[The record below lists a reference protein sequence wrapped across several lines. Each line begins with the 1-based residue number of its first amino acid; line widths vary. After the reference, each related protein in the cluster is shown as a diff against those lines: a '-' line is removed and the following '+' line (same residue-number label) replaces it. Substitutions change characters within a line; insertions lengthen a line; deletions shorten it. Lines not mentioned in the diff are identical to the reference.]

1 MNVLITGGRGQ
12 LAASLVDTLPDTVRV
27 FVPEESDFDLTNPAG
42 MQALIREDQP
52 ACIINTAAY
61 TAVDQAE
68 SDPDKAYAINAE
80 GVAALAEL
88 CADAGVRLV
97 QVSTD
102 YVFDGNA
109 RHPWKPDDEPR
120 PLGVYGASKARGE
133 VLVRERLPEA
143 TIVRTA
149 WLYSR
154 YGSNFV
160 KTMLG
165 LLADRNELS
174 VVDDQIGSPTW
185 ARNLADILWHF
196 ALHPKAGTYHYTDA
210 GVASWYDFATAIA
223 EEGSALGLLANPARV
238 VPTDTES
245 FRRPARRPAYS
256 VLDCR
261 STHDYTGFA
270 PEHWRVALRKML
282 GRLAEQAAS

>member
-1 MNVLITGGRGQ
+1 MNVLITGGKGQ
-12 LAASLVDTLPDTVRV
+12 LARSLVDTLPESVRV
-27 FVPEESDFDLTNPAG
+27 FVPEEGDFDLTDPAG
-42 MQALIREDQP
+42 MQAVIRGDKP
-52 ACIINTAAY
+52 DCIINTAAY

-68 SDPDKAYAINAE
+68 SNPDKAYAINAD
-80 GVAALAEL
+80 GAAQLAEL
-88 CADAGVRLV
+88 CAVAGVRLV

-109 RHPWKPDDEPR
+109 SRPWKPNDEPR
-120 PLGVYGASKARGE
+120 PLGVYGASKAKGE
-133 VLVRERLPEA
+133 AGIRERLPEA

-165 LLADRNELS
+165 LLSDRNELS
-174 VVDDQIGSPTW
+174 VVDDQVGAPTW
-185 ARNLADILWHF
+185 ARNLADVLWHF
-196 ALHPKAGTYHYTDA
+196 ALHPAAGAYHYTDA

-223 EEGSALGLLANPARV
+223 EEGAELGLLEHPARV
-238 VPTDTES
+238 LPTDTES
-245 FRRPARRPAYS
+245 FRRPAKRPAYS

-261 STHDYTGFA
+261 TTHGYTGFA

-282 GRLAEQAAS
+282 GEIAAEVAS